1 MQDLDKIPQWKIKL
15 GQSSPTSDTANTDST
30 TKNDS
35 SNSKGGIPW
44 IPIILGSL
52 LAIGIF
58 STFQKKKDDVKN

>member
-15 GQSSPTSDTANTDST
+15 GQSSPVSGAANSAST

-35 SNSKGGIPW
+35 TNSKGGFPW

-52 LAIGIF
+52 IAIGIY
-58 STFQKKKDDVKN
+58 STFQKKKDDIKN